1 MHTEQATT
9 GQPSG
14 YAPGNPAALFEARDV
29 TVRFGGLLALN
40 EVSFAVAPRQVHGV
54 IGPNGAGKTTLFN
67 VCCGFLRPDGGTLH
81 RDGKPIRPPRP
92 HQLARMGIA
101 RTLQGVGLFEGL
113 TVLENV
119 MVGAE
124 VYHRSGFL
132 SALLALPKSS
142 SDERHL
148 AELAEDALERLGVA
162 EYAHRPAAS
171 LAYPIKKRVA
181 IARALAQ
188 SPSLLLL
195 DEPCSGLSHT
205 DIDELAELVAALA
218 ERMAIAVVD
227 HHMDFVMSVCDRIT
241 VLDFGEVIAAGSPE
255 RIKQEPAVLSAYLG
269 DTEEVDDD

>member
-1 MHTEQATT
+1 MEQATT
-9 GQPSG
+9 GQASG
-14 YAPGNPAALFEARDV
+14 HTSADPATLFEARDV
-29 TVRFGGLLALN
+29 TVRFGGLVALN
-40 EVSFAVAPRQVHGV
+40 QVSFAVPPRQVHGV

-67 VCCGFLRPDGGTLH
+67 VCCGFLRPDSGTLH
-81 RDGKPIRPPRP
+81 SGDRPIRPPNP

-101 RTLQGVGLFEGL
+101 RTLQGVGLFERL
-113 TVLENV
+113 SVLENV
-119 MVGAE
+119 MVGAD
-124 VYHRSGFL
+124 VYRRSGFL

-142 SDERHL
+142 ADERQL
-148 AELAEDALERLGVA
+148 VERAESALERLGVA

-171 LAYPIKKRVA
+171 LAYPVKKRVA

-205 DIDELAELVAALA
+205 DIDELAELVAGLA

-241 VLDFGEVIAAGSPE
+241 VLDFGEVIAAGTPDE
-255 RIKQEPAVLSAYLG
+255 IKQEPAVLSAYLG
-269 DTEEVDDD
+269 DVSE